1 MNILDRYILRA
12 ILGTTAMVLSVLL
25 GLAAFIEFFGQLG
38 DVGEG
43 SYGMAQ
49 ALAYVALR
57 LPRLAVEMLPAA
69 ALLGSLLG
77 LGNLAAR
84 SELIAM
90 QAAGVSRAQMA
101 RAALMT
107 GALLVVFMGTVGEY
121 FSPALANYARQMRT
135 MAKFDDVTLGGT
147 NAWVRDGNVI
157 MNMRQAE
164 TDPARAGIFVFE
176 IAPGGRLQGMGRG
189 DSATAAEA
197 AGEWR
202 LSGYAETRFGE
213 ERVDI
218 ARGTRLLVTD
228 MLTQDLLNLSVVRPA
243 DLDAR
248 GLWQYVRYLR
258 ANQLD
263 STSYEVAYWSR
274 LANIASVAVMTVLA
288 LPFVFGSL
296 RAAGGGARLIVG
308 VMIGLG
314 YFLISRMLA
323 NGAVVFDIHPIVV
336 AWTPTALLLA
346 LALGGL
352 ARVR

>member
-25 GLAAFIEFFGQLG
+25 GLAAFIEFFGQL
-38 DVGEG
+38 DDIGEG
-43 SYGMAQ
+43 SYGLPQ
-49 ALAYVALR
+49 AAAYVALR

-90 QAAGVSRAQMA
+90 QAAGVSRLQMA

-107 GALLVVFMGTVGEY
+107 GAVLVVFMGSVGEY
-121 FSPALANYARQMRT
+121 FSPTLANYARQMRAI
-135 MAKFDDVTLGGT
+135 AKFDELTVGGL
-147 NAWVRDGNVI
+147 NAWVRDGSVI
-157 MNMRQAE
+157 MNMRQDDTA
-164 TDPARAGIFVFE
+164 PGNAGIFVFE
-176 IAPGGRLQGMGRG
+176 IGPGQQLTALGRG
-189 DSATAAEA
+189 DSATAEG
-197 AGEWR
+197 AGAWL
-202 LSGYAETRFGE
+202 LSGYAETRFQD
-213 ERVDI
+213 ERVV
-218 ARGTRLLVTD
+218 AAEGVRLLGTE
-228 MLTQDLLNLSVVRPA
+228 MLTEDLLNLSVVRPA

-248 GLWQYVRYLR
+248 GLWMYVTYLR

-263 STSYEVAYWSR
+263 STAYEVAFWSR

-296 RAAGGGARLIVG
+296 RAAGAGARLMVG

-314 YFLISRMLA
+314 YFLVSRMLA
-323 NGAVVFDIHPIVV
+323 NGAVVFDIPPVIV
-336 AWTPTALLLA
+336 AWAPTGLLLA
-346 LALGGL
+346 LAIGGL
-352 ARVR
+352 ARSR

>member
-12 ILGTTAMVLSVLL
+12 ILGTTALVLSVLL

-38 DVGEG
+38 DIGEG
-43 SYGMAQ
+43 SYGMPQ
-49 ALAYVALR
+49 ALLYVVLR
-57 LPRLAVEMLPAA
+57 LPRLAVEMLPAS

-121 FSPALANYARQMRT
+121 FAPSLASYARQMRA
-135 MAKFDDVTLGGT
+135 MAKFDDLTVGGR
-147 NAWVRDGNVI
+147 NAWVRDGRII
-157 MNMRQAE
+157 MNMRQGDA
-164 TDPARAGIFVFE
+164 DPASAGIFVFE
-176 IAPGGRLQGMGRG
+176 VGANQQLQVLGRG
-189 DSATAAEA
+189 DTATARDE
-197 AGEWR
+197 GRWL
-202 LSGYAETRFGE
+202 LSGYAETRFGDT
-213 ERVDI
+213 RVD
-218 ARGTRLLVTD
+218 AVSGPRELVTD
-228 MLTQDLLNLSVVRPA
+228 MLTEDLLNLSVVRPA

-248 GLWQYVRYLR
+248 GLRQYVTYLR

-263 STSYEVAYWSR
+263 ATSYEVAFWSR
-274 LANIASVAVMTVLA
+274 LANIASVAVMTLLA

-296 RAAGGGARLIVG
+296 RAAGGGARLMVG

-314 YFLISRMLA
+314 YFLVSRMLA
-323 NGAVVFDIHPIVV
+323 NGAVVFDINPMVV

-352 ARVR
+352 ARAR